1 MTRLCFTVTVPAY
14 YGDAHREQASRYQ
27 MNEPNSA
34 NNETL
39 PNTDWQSH
47 NFRGLECACEGD
59 WLAAAG
65 MFTLAQQSLAVAV
78 FDDEAERDGANA
90 VLGSNLA
97 AARFHA
103 GDLQGALEE
112 AQASLLLREQL
123 WGYTLATARVASDC
137 ATVCTALGRF
147 DEARSYIAQ
156 AMGIAEACC
165 GEDAAELLTFVENAA
180 HLELA
185 AGNYGAA
192 EPLVLRLHGLLD
204 SAGLAV
210 TPAVDLFTRI
220 IESRNGT
227 ALGATQESGGE
238 AVEAFDDND
247 GLTLELADPPVDSA
261 YAETSALPAQN
272 IFDGFGEL
280 ELSDIESPD
289 PVGAVA
295 EPTAYATSDDQ
306 VDSGIDEILG
316 FAVEYDMLHDPVP
329 VGEDQTAAETHSQL
343 TEEAATDEV
352 SHALSEPQEEPAV
365 SETTAL
371 PAESQEFTR
380 PTQTRG
386 VLPNNR
392 SREIPV
398 VLPSP
403 SQSHRAVG
411 DDNDEEEETPRNSV
425 FVTGSSTAVK
435 THPRPRKVLLDRPRA
450 RVSGGARVWLIV
462 GGGITAVAIAVAWF
476 LLQNPR

>member
-1 MTRLCFTVTVPAY
+1 MTRQRYTVTVPAY
-14 YGDAHREQASRYQ
+14 YGDTHREQASRYQ

-47 NFRGLECACEGD
+47 NFRGLECACERD

-65 MFTLAQQSLAVAV
+65 MFTLAQQSLAVAI

-123 WGYTLATARVASDC
+123 WGNSLATARVASDC
-137 ATVCTALGRF
+137 ATVSAALGRF
-147 DEARSYIAQ
+147 DDARSYITQ
-156 AMGIAEACC
+156 AIGIAEACC
-165 GEDAAELLTFVENAA
+165 GEEAADLVTFVENAA
-180 HLELA
+180 QLELA

-210 TPAVDLFTRI
+210 TPAVELFTRI

-227 ALGATQESGGE
+227 PDVAAQKSDSK
-238 AVEAFDDND
+238 VFDDTD
-247 GLTLELADPPVDSA
+247 ELAIDLADSPTDDV
-261 YAETSALPAQN
+261 YAETSALPARD

-289 PVGAVA
+289 PVGTV
-295 EPTAYATSDDQ
+295 AYAAAQAISDDP
-306 VDSGIDEILG
+306 VDNGIDEILG
-316 FAVEYDMLHDPVP
+316 FAVEYDMMHDPVP
-329 VGEDQTAAETHSQL
+329 AGEDQAVAEIHSQL
-343 TEEAATDEV
+343 ADEADTDEV
-352 SHALSEPQEEPAV
+352 LRALSEPQEEPAA
-365 SETTAL
+365 SESFAL

-411 DDNDEEEETPRNSV
+411 DDSDEEEGSPRNSV

>member
-1 MTRLCFTVTVPAY
+1 MTRQRYTVTVPAY

-39 PNTDWQSH
+39 PNTDWQSQ

-59 WLAAAG
+59 WLSAVG
-65 MFTLAQQSLAVAV
+65 MFTLAQQSLAVAD

-97 AARFHA
+97 AARFHS

-112 AQASLLLREQL
+112 AQASLILREQL
-123 WGYTLATARVASDC
+123 WGDTLATARVASDC
-137 ATVCTALGRF
+137 ATVCAALGRF
-147 DEARSYIAQ
+147 DDARGYITQ
-156 AMGIAEACC
+156 AIETAEACC
-165 GEDAAELLTFVENAA
+165 GEDAAELVTFVENAA
-180 HLELA
+180 QLEIA

-192 EPLVLRLHGLLD
+192 EPFVLRLHGLLD

-210 TPAVDLFTRI
+210 TPAVELFTRI

-227 ALGATQESGGE
+227 TAGATQESGSDAG
-238 AVEAFDDND
+238 EAFDDND
-247 GLTLELADPPVDSA
+247 GLTLESADPPVENA
-261 YAETSALPAQN
+261 YAETTALPTPDV
-272 IFDGFGEL
+272 FDGFGEL
-280 ELSDIESPD
+280 ELSEVENSEPT
-289 PVGAVA
+289 GAVA
-295 EPTAYATSDDQ
+295 DLEAYATSDDQ
-306 VDSGIDEILG
+306 VDNGIDEILG
-316 FAVEYDMLHDPVP
+316 FAVEYDMLHDPVT
-329 VGEDQTAAETHSQL
+329 VGEDQTVAEPHSEFA
-343 TEEAATDEV
+343 EEAGIDE
-352 SHALSEPQEEPAV
+352 LSRTPGDVQEEPAA

-386 VLPNNR
+386 VLPNHR

-411 DDNDEEEETPRNSV
+411 DDDEEEDTPRNSV

-435 THPRPRKVLLDRPRA
+435 THSRPRKVLLDRPRA

-476 LLQNPR
+476 VLQNPR